1 MLKGT
6 DDAAFGALMQDLCL
20 AFNRPYTTELSRV
33 FWEALKHYPIFD
45 IRRSCDAARSNLKK
59 FPTPRELAPERR
71 PAPPPPVDDG
81 PPMSR
86 WAIAAN
92 KILFAVAYGDLRRG
106 FQPIG
111 VWERMPEKGWG
122 LPLRLARPVD
132 ISLLNRALE
141 IKRDFVSMGEQSEA
155 EGEPML
161 PNEFDNLC
169 RDGFRKLL
177 GTRAAA

>member
-20 AFNRPYTTELSRV
+20 AFNRPYTTDLSRV
-33 FWEALKHYPIFD
+33 FWEALKYVSLPEV
-45 IRRSCDAARSNLKK
+45 RRACESARSNLKK
-59 FPTPRELAPERR
+59 FPTPRDLIPERR
-71 PAPPPPVDDG
+71 AAPPPPIDTG
-81 PPMSR
+81 PDMSR

-106 FQPIG
+106 FAPMG
-111 VWERMPEKGWG
+111 DV
-122 LPLRLARPVD
+122 
-132 ISLLNRALE
+132 LLKRALE
-141 IKRDFVSMGEQSEA
+141 IKRDFVAMGEQSEA

-177 GTRAAA
+177 GTKAAA

>member
-20 AFNRPYTTELSRV
+20 AFNRPYTTDLSRV
-33 FWEALKHYPIFD
+33 FWETLKHVSLMDF
-45 IRRSCDAARSNLKK
+45 RRACDSARVNLKK
-59 FPTPRELAPERR
+59 FPTPRELIPERR
-71 PAPPPPVDDG
+71 AAPPLPIDVG
-81 PPMSR
+81 PYMSR

-92 KILFAVAYGDLRRG
+92 RILFAVAYGDLRRG
-106 FQPIG
+106 FAPIG
-111 VWERMPEKGWG
+111 KWEKMPEKGWG
-122 LPLRLARPVD
+122 LPLRLAKPID
-132 ISLLNRALE
+132 ITLLDRALE
-141 IKRDFVSMGEQSEA
+141 IKADFVSMGEQSEA

-177 GTRAAA
+177 GTRVTA

>member
-20 AFNRPYTTELSRV
+20 AFNRPYTTDLSRV
-33 FWEALKHYPIFD
+33 FWESLKYVSLPEV
-45 IRRSCDAARSNLKK
+45 RRACEAARTNLKK
-59 FPTPRELAPERR
+59 FPTPRDLIPERR
-71 PAPPPPVDDG
+71 AAPPPPIDTG
-81 PPMSR
+81 PDMSR

-106 FQPIG
+106 FAPIG
-111 VWERMPEKGWG
+111 TYERMPEKGWG
-122 LPLRLARPVD
+122 LPLRLAKPID
-132 ISLLNRALE
+132 DSLLHRALE
-141 IKRDFVSMGEQSEA
+141 IKRDFVAMGEQSEA

-177 GTRAAA
+177 GTKAAA